1 MVCSNMEE
9 CSFRKIKQ
17 EQCYNNSMSPQERMQ
32 VWESIKEPKP
42 SWEVFKRLLPSAN
55 NDVQK
60 ALKMW
65 EKKNSRRGTV
75 I

>member
-1 MVCSNMEE
+1 MKPE
-9 CSFRKIKQ
+9 
-17 EQCYNNSMSPQERMQ
+17 ERMQ
-32 VWESIKEPKP
+32 AWKSIEDPKP
-42 SWEVFKRLLPSAN
+42 SWEIFKRLLPSAN
-55 NDVQK
+55 YDVQK

>member
-1 MVCSNMEE
+1 
-9 CSFRKIKQ
+9 
-17 EQCYNNSMSPQERMQ
+17 MSPEERMQ
-32 VWESIKEPKP
+32 AWKSIKDPKP

>member
-1 MVCSNMEE
+1 MVCCDLEE
-9 CSFRKIKQ
+9 RTFRKIKQ
-17 EQCYNNSMSPQERMQ
+17 EQCYNNSMSPEERMQ
-32 VWESIKEPKP
+32 AWKSIKDPKP
-42 SWEVFKRLLPSAN
+42 TWEVFKRLLSSSN